1 MTEQEKFLLKVA
13 KERLCAA
20 GYCDDDCKYY
30 RFGAYDCHDCCDM
43 NTKAIN
49 IIEDAFAQRDALLA
63 DLNLVCG
70 GKFVDVC
77 CICGHY
83 SPEHPGEKC
92 ELKNL
97 DCRWVWRGEQ
107 HG

>member
-1 MTEQEKFLLKVA
+1 MMSEREAELLVMMEHCILNDGFCDTCINKRKDSGVCRKEHEEFFQMVKNSIA
-13 KERLCAA
+13 KRERLQA
-20 GYCDDDCKYY
+20 
-30 RFGAYDCHDCCDM
+30 DM
-43 NTKAIN
+43 NI
-49 IIEDAFAQRDALLA
+49 
-63 DLNLVCG
+63 VCG

-92 ELKNL
+92 ELKGL
-97 DCRWVWRGEQ
+97 DCRWVWRGEH